1 LCFQSHNS
9 LSPTSRHIIL
19 FDGVCNLC
27 NGVVQF
33 IIKRDKEKKFR
44 FASLQSN
51 AAIELLKEY
60 GSYSEEMNTIIYIRD
75 EKIYYKSNAAL
86 FIMQDLGGI
95 WKLVGAFRIFPL
107 FIRNTVY
114 DLIAKW
120 RYRIFGKK
128 ETCMIPTEDIVDRF
142 L

>member
-1 LCFQSHNS
+1 MCFQSHNS

>member
-1 LCFQSHNS
+1 MSQNL
-9 LSPTSRHIIL
+9 RHIVL

-33 IIKRDKEKKFR
+33 IIKHDKKKKFR

-51 AAIELLKEY
+51 AAVELLKGY
-60 GSYSEEMNTIIYIRD
+60 GSYSEKMNTIIYIRD
-75 EKIYYKSNAAL
+75 EKVYFKSDAAL
-86 FIMQDLGGI
+86 LIMQDLGGV
-95 WKLVGAFRIFPL
+95 WKLIGVFRIFPL
-107 FIRNTVY
+107 FIRNGTY

-120 RYRIFGKK
+120 RYKVFGKK
-128 ETCMIPTEDIVDRF
+128 ENCMMSNEDIADRF